1 MKMRNV
7 CLAPSRATPGMTL
20 TSPVNGRDGVPLL
33 AAGTTIDGD
42 TIERLIR
49 RGIETIWVEIPDER
63 DEQTIVME
71 MQAAEHRIATIFR
84 GRGSPA
90 REALREAVI
99 RYRRESLQ

>member
-20 TSPVNGRDGVPLL
+20 TSPVNGRDGLPLL

-42 TIERLIR
+42 MIERLIR
-49 RGIETIWVEIPDER
+49 RGVETIWVQMPDER
-63 DEQTIVME
+63 DERAVAME
-71 MQAAEHRIATIFR
+71 LEAAEQRIAAIFR

>member
-20 TSPVNGRDGVPLL
+20 TSPVNGRDGLPLL

-49 RGIETIWVEIPDER
+49 RGVETIWVEIPDER
-63 DEQTIVME
+63 DARTIAIE
-71 MQAAEHRIATIFR
+71 LEAADHRIATIFR

-99 RYRRESLQ
+99 HYRRESLQ